1 MALTTVFLELS
12 VLLTIAVVSHFFM
25 KRFRQ
30 PTIIGEIAIGIIL
43 GPTLIGFAAPQ
54 PGQQSTVEVFAVLGA
69 IFLLFI
75 LGLESDVR
83 ALFRRRNIAIAAGG
97 VLLPWAAGF
106 ALAFVLVPD
115 SAFPG
120 TDRFPMAVFVGAAL
134 VATSTAIAA
143 SILLE
148 MGKGK
153 SEVASTI
160 IGAAVVDD
168 ILALA
173 VLSVASGFAQG
184 NVSPLALG
192 GIVLAATLFVVIGT
206 LLGLLFFSRLV
217 TWVHVSGLRLGITT
231 GGFMIAMAVA
241 FLYAL
246 VAESI
251 GLSAIIGAFIAGAMF
266 SRTPLAEELKVGAG
280 YLSTV
285 FTPIFFISIGLLVNL
300 RTVSLDPTLLMFTAL
315 LVVVAIVTKLVGC
328 GIPARLTGMSRSESV
343 VVGIGM
349 APRGEMGLVVALA
362 AVGAGVIDNTLFSLI
377 VLAMI
382 LVTILP
388 APFLKRAVK
397 RMEEAATAPT

>member
-1 MALTTVFLELS
+1 MALTAVFLELS

-30 PTIIGEIAIGIIL
+30 PTIVGEIAIGIVL
-43 GPTLIGFAAPQ
+43 GPTLIGFMTPV
-54 PGQQSTVEVFAVLGA
+54 PGQESTVEVFAVLGA

-83 ALFRRRNIAIAAGG
+83 ALFRRRNIVIAAGG
-97 VLLPWAAGF
+97 VLFPWVAGF
-106 ALAFVLVPD
+106 GLAYYLVPD

-120 TDRFPMAVFVGAAL
+120 SDRLPMAVFVGAAL

-143 SILLE
+143 SIFLE

-184 NVSPLALG
+184 NVSPISLG
-192 GIVLAATLFVVIGT
+192 GIILAATLFVVIGT

-217 TWVHVSGLRLGITT
+217 TWVHVRGLRLGLTT

-300 RTVSLDPTLLMFTAL
+300 RTVSLDPTLLVFTAL
-315 LVVVAIVTKLVGC
+315 LVVIAIVTKVAGC
-328 GIPARLTGMSRSESV
+328 GIPARLTGMSRKESI

-382 LVTILP
+382 LVTVLP

-397 RMEEAATAPT
+397 RMDEAAVTPT